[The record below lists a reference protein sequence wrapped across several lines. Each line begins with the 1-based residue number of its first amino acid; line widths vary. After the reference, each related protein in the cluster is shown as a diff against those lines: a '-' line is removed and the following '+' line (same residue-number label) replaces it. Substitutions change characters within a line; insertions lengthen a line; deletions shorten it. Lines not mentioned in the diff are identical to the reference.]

1 MKEKVITATHRQIL
15 YSAFP
20 GHEIEVVF
28 TVDAVIRHDD
38 DGNEMEIYFEPLM
51 EISVNHEPAY
61 EIVMPSENTSDGRK
75 FIGRMKEAVREEAYR
90 QEKEFKPEFSQLFPP
105 FKGQQGGDDE
115 YFYG

>member
-1 MKEKVITATHRQIL
+1 MKEQFITATNRQIL

-38 DGNEMEIYFEPLM
+38 DGNETGITFVPVMTIA
-51 EISVNHEPAY
+51 VNGEKPDVV
-61 EIVMPSENTSDGRK
+61 VMPSEKTSDGRK
-75 FIGRMKEAVREEAYR
+75 FIGRMKEAVRQEAYR
-90 QEKEFKPEFSQLFPP
+90 QQKEFGPEFGQLFP
-105 FKGQQGGDDE
+105 QQKPVQPGDDE